1 MTRWVAVVKSFF
13 AAQEAGATLA
23 EYSLLLLFIASVTLA
38 GMSLLG
44 SALSRF
50 FATAAA
56 SI

>member
-1 MTRWVAVVKSFF
+1 MTRWVAIVTSFF
-13 AAQEAGATLA
+13 AAKEAGATLT
-23 EYSLLLLFIASVTLA
+23 EYSLLLLLIASVTLA
-38 GMSLLG
+38 AMSLLG